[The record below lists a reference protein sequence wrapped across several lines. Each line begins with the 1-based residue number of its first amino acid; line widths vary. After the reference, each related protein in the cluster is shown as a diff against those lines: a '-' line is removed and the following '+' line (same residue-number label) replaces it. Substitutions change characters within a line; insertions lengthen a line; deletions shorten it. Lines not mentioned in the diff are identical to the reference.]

1 MESIEID
8 LKQMISPPV
17 RVYRNVIIASIFINL
32 FMLCLPLI
40 TMSVYQTVLP
50 AGAMATL
57 IALSFGVFMVITFDW
72 LFNRYRMRMIMAIQT
87 KSDKKIARQIYQRV
101 ANAALDG
108 RVLNGS
114 ALMSTVR
121 DFDQARSS
129 LASGV
134 VGIMIDLPF
143 MFLFVLFLMAVNLY
157 IGLVALVGV
166 IIILASGYINM
177 HEMLKYHG
185 VVGKMSI
192 ARHKILMETIRDF
205 VQARTSGWMKHL
217 SKSHDDMAAKMA
229 LSSAHMN
236 QSGQSSA
243 ILTKT
248 LVQAV
253 QTLTT
258 LAGAWAVIEGS
269 LSMAGLIGFSML
281 SSRTAAVAGQIS
293 ASLPRWRMAKLALEN
308 VEQSMNM
315 PQERLL
321 SKDYIKDLAETGDLA
336 CEQMNF
342 TYPEMPVPALQD
354 IHFTLPAGKTVV
366 IMGTS
371 GSGKTTLLNMLMG
384 LYPPSQGHVRYANID
399 LTYVDPTVYRERF
412 NSISAEPL
420 LFGDTLADW
429 MTYDMPDGAL
439 EQVERILIDLGFG
452 SLIKEHPKGIHRPLE
467 GGGQGFSVGQKK
479 IVALV
484 RTLLKPSSLLIMDE
498 PTESM
503 DAETRKKIVE
513 LIRNR
518 KGDRS
523 LIIASHDNNILELAD
538 YVAIMGNGRLL
549 IFDTIDVVSA
559 KMGITKPAR
568 SATASPSPATS
579 PKTT

>member
-1 MESIEID
+1 MSGPHTQKRLAPSEPMDSIEVS
-8 LKQMISPPV
+8 LKRMISPPV
-17 RVYRNVIIASIFINL
+17 RVYRNVIIASVFINL

-50 AGAMATL
+50 AGAIATL
-57 IALSFGVFMVITFDW
+57 IALSFGVFMVIAFDW
-72 LFNRYRMRMIMAIQT
+72 IFNRYRMKMIMAIQT
-87 KSDKKIARQIYQRV
+87 ESDKKIAKQIYQRV

-134 VGIMIDLPF
+134 VGIMVDLPF
-143 MFLFVLFLMAVNLY
+143 MFLFVAFLMAVNLY
-157 IGLVALVGV
+157 IGLVALIGIL
-166 IIILASGYINM
+166 IIFASGWYNM
-177 HEMLKYHG
+177 HEMLKYHS
-185 VVGKMSI
+185 VVGKMSM
-192 ARHKILMETIRDF
+192 ARHAILLDTIRDF
-205 VQARTSGWMKHL
+205 VQARTSGWIKHL
-217 SKSHDDMAAKMA
+217 SKNHDEMADKMA
-229 LSSAHMN
+229 LASAHMN

-258 LAGAWAVIEGS
+258 LAGAWAVIEGQ

-293 ASLPRWRMAKLALEN
+293 AAFPRWRMAKIALGS
-308 VEQSMNM
+308 VEQSLNM

-321 SKDYIKDLAETGDLA
+321 TKDYVKDLADYGDIA
-336 CEQMNF
+336 CEQMSF

-354 IHFTLPAGKTVV
+354 INFHLPAGKTLVV
-366 IMGTS
+366 MGTS

-384 LYPPSQGHVRYANID
+384 LYPPTQGHVRYANID
-399 LTYVDPTVYRERF
+399 LTYIDPTVYRERF
-412 NSISAEPL
+412 NAITAEPL
-420 LFGDTLADW
+420 LFGTTLADW
-429 MTYDMPDGAL
+429 LTYDMQPGTL
-439 EQVERILIDLGFG
+439 EKSERILVDLGFG
-452 SLIKEHPKGIHRPLE
+452 NLIKEHPRGIHRPLE
-467 GGGQGFSVGQKK
+467 GAGQSFSVGQKK
-479 IVALV
+479 IVALI
-484 RTLLKPSSLLIMDE
+484 RTLLKPSSFLIMDE

-503 DAETRKKIVE
+503 DMETRKKIVN
-513 LIRNR
+513 LIKEE
-518 KGDRS
+518 KGNRS
-523 LIIASHDNNILELAD
+523 LIIASHDNNILALAD

-549 IFDTIDVVSA
+549 VFDTIDVVSQ
-559 KMGITKPAR
+559 KMGITQN
-568 SATASPSPATS
+568 
-579 PKTT
+579 